1 MASSRAS
8 SPASREASPEQLTP
22 RSKIKALLATVESS
36 DDEGIVEKPNKS
48 RHESPTTK
56 HNSASNRDLQPTHM
70 NNMDNSGDDSD
81 DSDIPVRPRG
91 KLASRMQGKA
101 VASKDV
107 EAPSDAPE
115 TARERVRKMLA
126 READAEAAATR
137 GEEAGQDNDDDDE
150 LPVAPRRLKR
160 RMPRDPTPDGAE
172 QPAPRSPSPGL
183 FVSSPVRPSPT
194 KSAHADQDSDND
206 LPALKSDRFK
216 ALVERKRQERLA
228 REAAEEARKAEQR
241 ARQEKLASELEPLD
255 SDDGNDTGITD
266 DEGGRKLTQEARPT
280 RKASR
285 KAIEE
290 MNRETQRIARNMQLA
305 HEARTRKKITKAS
318 LFERFNYRPA
328 GDAQPEP
335 KTTSSSR
342 PGTPPTDVEM
352 KDVDTPP
359 SSPPATKEPELP
371 VVPPHGDATMPDVD
385 DEELPSLDEMMSSSQ
400 PLEKGKGKASAYV
413 SEQPG
418 KTTPKPKR
426 RVRVR
431 LPTVAANVVTID
443 SDDELEV
450 TKTTRDKVMAV
461 FDKIPANCDHES
473 KSMKALRALALVKSP
488 GKDNSRGQKDQS
500 RMTAGELQALL
511 YQRAR
516 QQAKMERDRRLNL
529 LKSQGIV
536 IQTADERERQQQEV
550 EDLVAK
556 AREEA
561 QKIMQEERAAAKKSR
576 KENGESDPLAWDDS
590 EDEEYEDPANEAD
603 AEASAVE
610 LSGSEDEED
619 EEDEEDKGNPL
630 IDEDAESGASEHES
644 ADEGEAVEHED
655 ADDAPMVKR
664 RRGRNT
670 AVVLSDDEAD
680 VEATPRPVRT
690 ATQVTPGAPKTVSPA
705 APTSVLRSAKKTFIP
720 GLPVQGPAGLGLTQI
735 FAGTMDDSQASPSAG
750 PTQSMMPD
758 FDAFPDSNF
767 SATAETQGEDV
778 IMDSQPDT
786 AVQETQTQGVRLNM
800 SQSQM
805 HGLDSLFPVGL
816 TQASEPMEASQDA
829 GLQEYTPIKQ
839 RFVEPP
845 ASTVDTLPM
854 GQDEE
859 DAPHESP
866 LVRRGRLRRKMEMS
880 VIEEES
886 VSSMAAPAPPPGNA
900 FSAMA
905 DAARKEKRRQHA
917 EEFNRKKTKAR
928 EMVEEQ
934 AEESEDEY
942 AGLGGADGE
951 DSDNESQGSLQEM
964 VDDDAANDVD
974 GSKLAAFYADR
985 ERASDEKEVE
995 KLFKDITTGMLRRK
1009 RGADYD
1015 LSDSDDGGEA
1025 RRRMKRRQFAKMQ
1038 KALFA
1043 DERVKKIAENPGNQA
1058 FLRTIED
1065 HGSDDEM
1072 DFLDLAAGS
1081 QEQADSQSQEDTD
1094 AEKRPEIIPDSQ
1106 PAKQTLVP
1114 GEDRAPAHMRRTK
1127 GAAAKKPANLGEVRE
1142 TLSSLLE
1149 ERQPS
1154 VVPATEVGSDSEDEQ
1169 DGQGSPRSDKENR
1182 EPNPRRTGPAVV
1194 DRISLKR
1201 NASSS
1206 SASGAR
1212 LAFAAQGTSSFK
1224 VPALLRRATTNST
1237 IMSGSTASSGSG
1249 GSTGTAV
1256 MGSAG
1261 GFGEDA
1267 KIKRGAGKGSG
1278 INGFA
1283 REREA
1288 AGAVKESERRREQRK
1303 VKGAVRRVGVVGGL
1317 LGKGSFE

>member
-8 SPASREASPEQLTP
+8 SPASREASPEQMTP

-36 DDEGIVEKPNKS
+36 DDEGDNKPSGNS
-48 RHESPTTK
+48 SNGSPTRKT
-56 HNSASNRDLQPTHM
+56 SASNRDVQPTRI
-70 NNMDNSGDDSD
+70 NNMDNGGSDSD
-81 DSDIPVRPRG
+81 DSDVPVRPRG
-91 KLASRMQGKA
+91 KLASRMQGNA
-101 VASKDV
+101 AASKDV
-107 EAPSDAPE
+107 ENKANTPE
-115 TARERVRKMLA
+115 TARERVRKMLE
-126 READAEAAATR
+126 REAEAEAATTR
-137 GEEAGQDNDDDDE
+137 GEEADAENDDDQE

-160 RMPRDPTPDGAE
+160 RAPRDPTPDTAE

-183 FVSSPVRPSPT
+183 FVSSPVRPSPA

-206 LPALKSDRFK
+206 LPALK
-216 ALVERKRQERLA
+216 
-228 REAAEEARKAEQR
+228 AEQR
-241 ARQEKLASELEPLD
+241 ARQEKLASELEMLD

-318 LFERFNYRPA
+318 LFERFNFRPV
-328 GDAQPEP
+328 GEAQPEP

-359 SSPPATKEPELP
+359 SSPPATKGSEVPLP
-371 VVPPHGDATMPDVD
+371 LPIGDATMPDA
-385 DEELPSLDEMMSSSQ
+385 DEEEIPSLDEVMSSSQ
-400 PLEKGKGKASAYV
+400 PLDKGKGKAPAYDAEHP
-413 SEQPG
+413 S

-431 LPTVAANVVTID
+431 LPVDAANLVTID

-450 TKTTRDKVMAV
+450 TKTTKDKIMAV
-461 FDKIPANCDHES
+461 FDKVPADSAKES
-473 KSMKALRALALVKSP
+473 RSMKALRALALVKSP
-488 GKDNSRGQKDQS
+488 SKDSSRGQKDHS
-500 RMTAGELQALL
+500 SMTPGELQALL

-516 QQAKMERDRRLNL
+516 QQAKMERDRRLDM

-561 QKIMQEERAAAKKSR
+561 QKIMQEERAAAKKER
-576 KENGESDPLAWDDS
+576 QENGESDPLGWDDS
-590 EDEEYEDPANEAD
+590 DDDEYEDPANEAD

-610 LSGSEDEED
+610 LSGSEDEDED
-619 EEDEEDKGNPL
+619 EEDADEAEGNPL
-630 IDEDAESGASEHES
+630 FDEDAESGESEHES
-644 ADEGEAVEHED
+644 ANEGEALDNED
-655 ADDAPMVKR
+655 VDDAPAVKR
-664 RRGRNT
+664 RRARKT
-670 AVVLSDDEAD
+670 AIVLSDDEAD
-680 VEATPRPVRT
+680 IEATPRPART

-767 SATAETQGEDV
+767 SATAGTQGEDV
-778 IMDSQPDT
+778 VMDSQPET
-786 AVQETQTQGVRLNM
+786 AVQATQTQGIRLNL

-805 HGLDSLFPVGL
+805 HGLDSLFPAGL
-816 TQASEPMEASQDA
+816 TQASEHIEASQDG

-845 ASTVDTLPM
+845 VSTVDTVPL
-854 GQDEE
+854 GHDEE

-886 VSSMAAPAPPPGNA
+886 AQPSANVAPVENA
-900 FSAMA
+900 FSALA

-917 EEFNRKKTKAR
+917 EEFNRKKTKAK

-974 GSKLAAFYADR
+974 SGKLAAFYADR
-985 ERASDEKEVE
+985 ERANDEKEVE

-1015 LSDSDDGGEA
+1015 LSDEDDGGEA

-1038 KALFA
+1038 KALFS

-1072 DFLDLAAGS
+1072 DFLDFAAS
-1081 QEQADSQSQEDTD
+1081 QGQGDSQSQEETD
-1094 AEKRPEIIPDSQ
+1094 SEKRPETIPDSQ
-1106 PAKQTLVP
+1106 PAKQPLAP
-1114 GEDRAPAHMRRTK
+1114 GENRAPAHMRRTK
-1127 GAAAKKPANLGEVRE
+1127 GAAAKKPSNLVR
-1142 TLSSLLE
+1142 
-1149 ERQPS
+1149 
-1154 VVPATEVGSDSEDEQ
+1154 DEQ
-1169 DGQGSPRSDKENR
+1169 DDQASMRSDKENY

-1212 LAFAAQGTSSFK
+1212 LAFSAQASTSFK

-1237 IMSGSTASSGSG
+1237 IMSGSTTSSSNG
-1249 GSTGTAV
+1249 GSAATAGSTAV
-1256 MGSAG
+1256 VGSAG
-1261 GFGEDA
+1261 GFGDDA
-1267 KIKRGAGKGSG
+1267 KIKRGAGKRSG
-1278 INGFA
+1278 VNG
-1283 REREA
+1283 
-1288 AGAVKESERRREQRK
+1288 SERINF
-1303 VKGAVRRVGVVGGL
+1303 V
-1317 LGKGSFE
+1317 